1 VSSAAIC
8 PPSGKIAAINTRSA
22 NANANANADAG
33 ARFGPVLSEVLGRE
47 RVLGRD
53 LPA

>member
-8 PPSGKIAAINTRSA
+8 PPSGKIAAINTRS
-22 NANANANADAG
+22 ANANANADAG